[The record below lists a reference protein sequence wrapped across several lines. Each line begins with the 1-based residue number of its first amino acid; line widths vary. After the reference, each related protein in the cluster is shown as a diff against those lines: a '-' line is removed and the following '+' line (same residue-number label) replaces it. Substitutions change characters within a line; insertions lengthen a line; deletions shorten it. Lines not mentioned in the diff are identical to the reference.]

1 MRKEGLLFIMILR
14 LGGVV
19 MLKNLVIKKS
29 LVVGTMSLSIL
40 GSKYRVVKDPEVIRV
55 KGYLEDFLT
64 EDNYVDLS
72 KISTSYDIKNFSGE
86 DLAKAL
92 SDSDIKYVRITDD
105 YIYDGKHVE
114 PFLQK
119 TAMNYKHILGI
130 DDNFKIV
137 YEGYEPIRNV
147 VDGSLVYEIPKGYKL
162 TDIEVIAEPVRYDEL
177 ASKEIVVTEN
187 DYEDSYSLS
196 LKRK

>member
-1 MRKEGLLFIMILR
+1 
-14 LGGVV
+14 
-19 MLKNLVIKKS
+19 MLENLVIKKS
-29 LVVGTMSLSIL
+29 LLVGTMSLSIL
-40 GSKYRVVKDPEVIRV
+40 GSKYRVVKEPEVIRV

-72 KISTSYDIKNFSGE
+72 KISTSYDIKDFSGE
-86 DLAKAL
+86 ALAKAL
-92 SDSDIKYVRITDD
+92 ADSDIKYVRITDD

-147 VDGSLVYEIPKGYKL
+147 VDGLIVYEIPKGYKL

-196 LKRK
+196 LKRKYGISKIRRKI

>member
-1 MRKEGLLFIMILR
+1 M
-14 LGGVV
+14 
-19 MLKNLVIKKS
+19 
-29 LVVGTMSLSIL
+29 
-40 GSKYRVVKDPEVIRV
+40 
-55 KGYLEDFLT
+55 
-64 EDNYVDLS
+64 
-72 KISTSYDIKNFSGE
+72 
-86 DLAKAL
+86 KAL
-92 SDSDIKYVRITDD
+92 SDSDIKYVRITDV

-114 PFLQK
+114 PFFQK

>member
-19 MLKNLVIKKS
+19 MLKFLVIKKS

-72 KISTSYDIKNFSGE
+72 KISTSYDIEDFSGE
-86 DLAKAL
+86 ALAKAL
-92 SDSDIKYVRITDD
+92 ADSDIKYVRITDD

>member
-1 MRKEGLLFIMILR
+1 MILR

-29 LVVGTMSLSIL
+29 LLVGTMSLSIL

-64 EDNYVDLS
+64 EANYVDLS

-86 DLAKAL
+86 DLVKAL

-105 YIYDGKHVE
+105 YIYDGK
-114 PFLQK
+114 LLNK
-119 TAMNYKHILGI
+119 IGMRIILW
-130 DDNFKIV
+130 
-137 YEGYEPIRNV
+137 
-147 VDGSLVYEIPKGYKL
+147 
-162 TDIEVIAEPVRYDEL
+162 
-177 ASKEIVVTEN
+177 
-187 DYEDSYSLS
+187 
-196 LKRK
+196 

>member
-1 MRKEGLLFIMILR
+1 MILR

-29 LVVGTMSLSIL
+29 LLVGTMSLSIL
-40 GSKYRVVKDPEVIRV
+40 GSNYRVVKDPEVIRV

-147 VDGSLVYEIPKGYKL
+147 VDGSLVYEIHKGYKL

>member
-1 MRKEGLLFIMILR
+1 
-14 LGGVV
+14 

-29 LVVGTMSLSIL
+29 LLVGTMSLSIL

-86 DLAKAL
+86 DLVKAL

>member
-29 LVVGTMSLSIL
+29 LLVGTMSLSIL

-86 DLAKAL
+86 DLVKAL